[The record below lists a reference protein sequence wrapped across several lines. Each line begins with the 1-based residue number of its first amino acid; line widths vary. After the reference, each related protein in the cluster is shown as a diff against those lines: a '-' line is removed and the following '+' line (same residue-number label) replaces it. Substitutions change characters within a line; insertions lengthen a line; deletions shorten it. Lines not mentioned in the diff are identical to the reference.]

1 MPFIKG
7 KKLVKERP
15 KESKNK
21 AKNEQEFENGKDGL
35 NSIDLPQ
42 FID

>member
-1 MPFIKG
+1 MPLIKG
-7 KKLVKERP
+7 KKLVKGRP
-15 KESKNK
+15 EDSKNK

>member
-1 MPFIKG
+1 MPFQKG
-7 KKLVKERP
+7 KKLVKGRP
-15 KESKNK
+15 KDSKNK